1 MSKKYKAMLFDY
13 DGTLIDTNQMIIDS
27 WDYMYQKHFGGH
39 LTGEDVKWTFGMI
52 LWDAID
58 EEMQRRGHSGY
69 DLDELV
75 ASYREFQAKPDTT
88 PAPPFEGM
96 RELVFALHDK
106 GVKLGIVTSRAE
118 KTCVAGLKKNG
129 IYDCFDYLVVAET
142 TEIHKPRPEP
152 ALICC
157 KGLGVM
163 PEDALMIGDSVF
175 DLQCGNAAGC
185 DSAFVTW
192 SYATSREQAL
202 HVGDPTYIIERP
214 EQLLRFV

>member
-1 MSKKYKAMLFDY
+1 MHTLRTRKCSKK
-13 DGTLIDTNQMIIDS
+13 
-27 WDYMYQKHFGGH
+27 
-39 LTGEDVKWTFGMI
+39 
-52 LWDAID
+52 
-58 EEMQRRGHSGY
+58 R
-69 DLDELV
+69 
-75 ASYREFQAKPDTT
+75 
-88 PAPPFEGM
+88 
-96 RELVFALHDK
+96 
-106 GVKLGIVTSRAE
+106 SR
-118 KTCVAGLKKNG
+118 KRKSR
-129 IYDCFDYLVVAET
+129 
-142 TEIHKPRPEP
+142 RPEP

-185 DSAFVTW
+185 DSVFVTW